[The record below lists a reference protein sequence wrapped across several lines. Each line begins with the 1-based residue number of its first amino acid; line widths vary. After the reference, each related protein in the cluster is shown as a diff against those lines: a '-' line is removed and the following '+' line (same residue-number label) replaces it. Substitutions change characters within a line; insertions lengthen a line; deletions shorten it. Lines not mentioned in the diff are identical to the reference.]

1 MLPLVPH
8 VDLNASGGRVAA
20 DARFFTLSVAPAC
33 VRSGRD
39 RVCRS
44 ARTGVR
50 GALLG
55 PFRHR
60 LGVLWIGFWSDR
72 D

>member
-1 MLPLVPH
+1 MLPLVPQ
-8 VDLNASGGRVAA
+8 VELNASGGRVDA
-20 DARFFTLSVAPAC
+20 DVRFFAFSVALAC

-60 LGVLWIGFWSDR
+60 LGVLWIAFWSDR